1 MARVAPGV
9 RTAIGCGSGRV
20 ARTASRP
27 RIVRRVTAPA
37 WLTLSA
43 RGRRQVDAIL
53 VVAAII
59 GLLVGLTSLIRH
71 VTTDPLNDVQAYY
84 WAGGRLNAGLPLYP
98 PDQSVETPLG
108 YPVPAT
114 AGDPVPAP
122 GAAAVRGGGGIW
134 EVVVL
139 GCFAATIWWMGVRR
153 RETWLVLGMLA
164 APIAWCLSIGQA
176 QVPLTMLT
184 AIGAPWSIALA
195 ANIKLFPAAVSLWWI
210 GRRDWRSFGL
220 FVASVAG
227 LLLIQLILAPQAML
241 DYVTAISLNQVG
253 EVVNIS
259 PYVVSP
265 LLWAAFVAVGVL
277 ARPAPGADAVGLGRR
292 RHPER
297 GGHASAADLRA
308 DDARGCRGRAA
319 PDIRCASAGRVSWL
333 TA

>member
-1 MARVAPGV
+1 MPR
-9 RTAIGCGSGRV
+9 RLSGGYR
-20 ARTASRP
+20 A
-27 RIVRRVTAPA
+27 RVTAPA

-43 RGRRQVDAIL
+43 RGRRQVNAIL
-53 VVAAII
+53 VVAAIV

-108 YPVPAT
+108 YPYPPLLAILFRPL
-114 AGDPVPAP
+114 ALLPFE
-122 GAAAVRGGGGIW
+122 AAAGIW

-195 ANIKLFPAAVSLWWI
+195 ANIKLFPAAVSLWWV
-210 GRRDWRSFGL
+210 GRRDWRSLGL
-220 FVASVAG
+220 FIATIAG
-227 LLLIQLILAPQAML
+227 LLLIQLILTPQAML
-241 DYVTAISLNQVG
+241 DYVTAISLKQVG
-253 EVVNIS
+253 EVVNFS

-265 LLWAAFVAVGVL
+265 LLWAVVVAVGALVVLRLAPTRWGWAAAVTLSVVGTPRLLIYMLMTLIAVL
-277 ARPAPGADAVGLGRR
+277 AG
-292 RHPER
+292 
-297 GGHASAADLRA
+297 
-308 DDARGCRGRAA
+308 
-319 PDIRCASAGRVSWL
+319 PDRSRSAGGIAREA
-333 TA
+333 TRRYHTP

>member
-1 MARVAPGV
+1 MTIAALGTFSPEGRRAIRRVLVVSALLGV
-9 RTAIGCGSGRV
+9 AIG
-20 ARTASRP
+20 
-27 RIVRRVTAPA
+27 
-37 WLTLSA
+37 LS
-43 RGRRQVDAIL
+43 
-53 VVAAII
+53 
-59 GLLVGLTSLIRH
+59 SLHRH
-71 VTTDPLNDVQAYY
+71 LTTDPLVDVHAYY
-84 WAGGRLNAGLPLYP
+84 DAGARLNRGLPLYDQPASTNDAAYYRYP
-98 PDQSVETPLG
+98 PLVAIAFRPLA
-108 YPVPAT
+108 YLPFEM
-114 AGDPVPAP
+114 
-122 GAAAVRGGGGIW
+122 AAGIW

-241 DYVTAISLNQVG
+241 DYLTAISLKQVG

-265 LLWAAFVAVGVL
+265 LLWAALVAAGVLLVLRLAPTRWGWAAAVTLSVVGTPRLLIYMLMTLVAVVAGP
-277 ARPAPGADAVGLGRR
+277 RSP
-292 RHPER
+292 
-297 GGHASAADLRA
+297 SAAPRA
-308 DDARGCRGRAA
+308 RQ
-319 PDIRCASAGRVSWL
+319 VS
-333 TA
+333 

>member
-1 MARVAPGV
+1 MN
-9 RTAIGCGSGRV
+9 
-20 ARTASRP
+20 
-27 RIVRRVTAPA
+27 
-37 WLTLSA
+37 
-43 RGRRQVDAIL
+43 AIL
-53 VVAAII
+53 VVAAVV

-108 YPVPAT
+108 YPYPPLLAILFRPL
-114 AGDPVPAP
+114 ALLPFE
-122 GAAAVRGGGGIW
+122 AAAGIW

-210 GRRDWRSFGL
+210 GRRDWRNLGMFL
-220 FVASVAG
+220 ATVAG
-227 LLLIQLILAPQAML
+227 LLLIQLLLAPQAML
-241 DYVTAISLNQVG
+241 DYVTAISLKQVG

-265 LLWAAFVAVGVL
+265 LLWVVLVAVGVL
-277 ARPAPGADAVGLGRR
+277 LVLRLAPTRWGWAAAVTLSVVGTPRLLIYMLMTLVAVVAGP
-292 RHPER
+292 HDSSESKGP
-297 GGHASAADLRA
+297 SA
-308 DDARGCRGRAA
+308 
-319 PDIRCASAGRVSWL
+319 
-333 TA
+333 

>member
-1 MARVAPGV
+1 MN
-9 RTAIGCGSGRV
+9 
-20 ARTASRP
+20 
-27 RIVRRVTAPA
+27 
-37 WLTLSA
+37 
-43 RGRRQVDAIL
+43 AIL
-53 VVAAII
+53 VVAAVV

-71 VTTDPLNDVQAYY
+71 VTSDPLNDVQAYY

-108 YPVPAT
+108 YPYPPLLAILFRPL
-114 AGDPVPAP
+114 ALLPFE
-122 GAAAVRGGGGIW
+122 AAAGIW

-220 FVASVAG
+220 FMATVAG

-241 DYVTAISLNQVG
+241 DYVTAISLKQVG

-265 LLWAAFVAVGVL
+265 LLWAALVAVGVL
-277 ARPAPGADAVGLGRR
+277 LVLRLAPTRLGWAAAVTLSVVGTPRLLIYALMTLIAVVAGPHGSHEPSERR
-292 RHPER
+292 
-297 GGHASAADLRA
+297 A
-308 DDARGCRGRAA
+308 
-319 PDIRCASAGRVSWL
+319 
-333 TA
+333 

>member
-1 MARVAPGV
+1 M
-9 RTAIGCGSGRV
+9 
-20 ARTASRP
+20 
-27 RIVRRVTAPA
+27 RRVTAPA

-43 RGRRQVDAIL
+43 RGQRQVNAIL
-53 VVAAII
+53 VVAAVVGLVI
-59 GLLVGLTSLIRH
+59 GLGALYRH
-71 VTTDPLNDVQAYY
+71 LTTDPLADVHAYY
-84 WAGGRLNAGLPLYP
+84 DAGARFNAGQPLYE
-98 PDQSVETPLG
+98 Q
-108 YPVPAT
+108 PAT
-114 AGDPVPAP
+114 TNDPEFYRYPPLLAILFRP
-122 GAAAVRGGGGIW
+122 LALLPFEAAAGIW

-220 FVASVAG
+220 FIASVAG

-241 DYVTAISLNQVG
+241 DYVTAISLKQVG

-265 LLWAAFVAVGVL
+265 LLWAALVAVGVL
-277 ARPAPGADAVGLGRR
+277 LVLRLAPTRWGWAAAVTLSVVSTPWLLIYALMTLVAIAAGPHR
-292 RHPER
+292 
-297 GGHASAADLRA
+297 ASAAPERA
-308 DDARGCRGRAA
+308 D
-319 PDIRCASAGRVSWL
+319 
-333 TA
+333 